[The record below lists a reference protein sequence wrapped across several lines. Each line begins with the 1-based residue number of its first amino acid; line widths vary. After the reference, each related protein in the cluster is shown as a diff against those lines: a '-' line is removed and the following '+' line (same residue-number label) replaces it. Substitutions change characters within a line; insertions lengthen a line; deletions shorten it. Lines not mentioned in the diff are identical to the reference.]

1 MIDFL
6 TRNPVFR
13 FYKWL
18 FVKGRD
24 SFVSLTEKGD
34 KGPLVI
40 KVCMAVLFFSMASVF
55 LSTWGDYRDA
65 GTSQLGLESGP
76 ATELPPVAPIIW
88 RGLSVVL
95 ALLGVVAAFLIRP
108 TRSNRNQQRFII
120 IALWMAALAG
130 LASWLPPDVIATQ
143 RALTGKALAGETPSI
158 VAYFGQVVL
167 VASLIISIPL
177 AAWLYFR
184 LSLMDRY
191 VVQSFLS
198 PFLFCLFSFTAIWV
212 IADMND
218 HSKYLAQMKDGQA
231 ITYYIVQIPFVI
243 LFVMPIVMLLAGL
256 FSLTTLSKSNELISM
271 IGAGRSVTRI
281 LMPLFIIGLYSSMIC
296 LAFKFQW
303 APTSV
308 GTSDAMMESARAK
321 FRAKRKGEEVE
332 PVLYSKRG
340 WMHVNE
346 PDQRTWFVGAVPL
359 KLSDPMS
366 DVVVAKLDDKGQPQ
380 VVWIAK
386 RAKWVWNTVPPQWQ
400 LFSVTVY
407 TYDAERIPRMTR
419 HAQLTIDDWS
429 ETPWKVL
436 SSAQNPEY
444 LGMPGLT
451 MYLDA
456 NADMNDDRLAAFRT
470 NRWNIFAE
478 PFTCF
483 VMILVAAPLGVVYSR
498 RGGMAGVTG
507 AIILFAMMYLMRTTF
522 IALGQ
527 GSNMGPFLAAWL
539 TNFIIAT
546 IGLFLLAFRARN
558 REIPKLRNLIM
569 APFKKRPAVPT
580 A

>member
-1 MIDFL
+1 MIDTL

-18 FVKGRD
+18 FLKGRD
-24 SFVSLTEKGD
+24 WFKALTEKGD
-34 KGPLVI
+34 KGPLII
-40 KVCMAVLFFSMASVF
+40 KVCMIVLFFSMASVF

-65 GTSQLGLESGP
+65 GSSDSAINQGIVD
-76 ATELPPVAPIIW
+76 ELPPVAPIIW
-88 RGLSVVL
+88 RGFSVFL
-95 ALLGVVAAFLIRP
+95 ALLGVVAGFLIRP
-108 TRSNRNQQRFII
+108 ERSNSSQQRFII
-120 IALWMAALAG
+120 VALWMAALAG
-130 LASWLPPDVIATQ
+130 LAAWLPTDVIATQ
-143 RALTGKALAGETPSI
+143 SALTGKALAGETPSI
-158 VAYFGQVVL
+158 AAYFGQLVL
-167 VASLIISIPL
+167 VASLIVSVPL

-191 VVQSFLS
+191 VVKSFLS

-218 HSKYLAQMKDGQA
+218 HSKYLAVMRDGQA
-231 ITYYIVQIPFVI
+231 LQFYIVQIPFVI

-271 IGAGRSVTRI
+271 IGSGRSVTRI
-281 LMPLFIIGLYSSMIC
+281 LMPLFVIGIYGSMIS
-296 LAFKFQW
+296 LAFKFHW
-303 APTSV
+303 APSSV
-308 GTSDAMMESARAK
+308 GTSDAIMESARAT
-321 FRAKRKGEEVE
+321 FWAKRKGEEIT

-359 KLSDPMS
+359 TLSDPMS
-366 DVVVAKLDDKGQPQ
+366 DVVVAKVNDKGQPE

-386 RAKWVWNTVPPQWQ
+386 RAKWIWNASPPQWQ

-407 TYDAERIPRMTR
+407 TYDSERIPRMTR
-419 HAQLTIDDWS
+419 HAQLAIDDWS

-451 MYLDA
+451 MYLNA
-456 NADMNDDRLAAFRT
+456 NSDMDDDRLAAFRT

-507 AIILFAMMYLMRTTF
+507 AIILFAMMYLLRTTF

-527 GSNMGPFLAAWL
+527 GSNMSPFLAAWL
-539 TNFIIAT
+539 TNFIIAA

-569 APFKKRPAVPT
+569 APFKKKRAVP
-580 A
+580 AA

>member
-24 SFVSLTEKGD
+24 WFVSLTEKGD
-34 KGPLVI
+34 KGPLII
-40 KVCMAVLFFSMASVF
+40 KVCMVVLFFSMASVF
-55 LSTWGDYRDA
+55 MSTWDDYGDA
-65 GTSQLGLESGP
+65 GSSQIAIDGGP
-76 ATELPPVAPIIW
+76 AAELPPVAPIIW
-88 RGLSVVL
+88 RGLSVLL
-95 ALLGVVAAFLIRP
+95 ALVGVVASFLIRP
-108 TRSNRNQQRFII
+108 TRSNRSQQRFIL

-158 VAYFGQVVL
+158 VAYLGQIVL
-167 VASLIISIPL
+167 VASLIISVPL

-191 VVQSFLS
+191 VVQSVLS

-212 IADMND
+212 IANMND
-218 HSKYLAQMKDGQA
+218 NAKYLAQMHDGQA
-231 ITYYIVQIPFVI
+231 FQYYIVQIPFVV

-296 LAFKFQW
+296 LAFKFHW

-308 GTSDAMMESARAK
+308 GTSDAIMESAKAS
-321 FRAKRKGEEVE
+321 FWAKRSGREVA

-359 KLSDPMS
+359 TLSDPMS
-366 DVVVAKLDDKGQPQ
+366 DVVVAKLNDKGQPE

-386 RAKWVWNTVPPQWQ
+386 RAKWVWNAKPPQWQ

-407 TYDAERIPRMTR
+407 TYDEERIPRMTR

-451 MYLDA
+451 MYLNANSDMDA
-456 NADMNDDRLAAFRT
+456 DRLAAFRT
-470 NRWNIFAE
+470 NRWNIFSE

-507 AIILFAMMYLMRTTF
+507 AIILFATMYLMRTTF

-527 GSNMGPFLAAWL
+527 GSKLNPFIAAWL
-539 TNFIIAT
+539 TNVIIGS

-558 REIPKLRNLIM
+558 REIPKLKNLIM
-569 APFKKRPAVPT
+569 APFKKKPAVP
-580 A
+580 AS

>member
-1 MIDFL
+1 MIDYL

-24 SFVSLTEKGD
+24 WFVSLTEKGD
-34 KGPLVI
+34 KGPLII
-40 KVCMAVLFFSMASVF
+40 KVCMTVLFFSMASVF
-55 LSTWGDYRDA
+55 MGTWDDYRDA
-65 GTSQLGLESGP
+65 GSSELAIEGGLVG
-76 ATELPPVAPIIW
+76 ELPPVAPIIW
-88 RGLSVVL
+88 RGLSVFL

-108 TRSNRNQQRFII
+108 SRSNGSQQRFII

-167 VASLIISIPL
+167 VASLIISVPL

-212 IADMND
+212 IANMND
-218 HSKYLAQMKDGQA
+218 NAKYLSLMRDGQA
-231 ITYYIVQIPFVI
+231 FQYYIVQIPFVV

-271 IGAGRSVTRI
+271 IGSGRSVTRI

-296 LAFKFQW
+296 LAFKFHW

-308 GTSDAMMESARAK
+308 GTSDAIMESAKAS
-321 FRAKRKGEEVE
+321 FLAKRSGTELA

-366 DVVVAKLDDKGQPQ
+366 DVVVAKLDNKGQPE

-386 RAKWVWNTVPPQWQ
+386 RAKWIWNTMPPQWQ

-419 HAQLTIDDWS
+419 HAQLMIDDWS

-451 MYLDA
+451 MYLNA
-456 NADMNDDRLAAFRT
+456 NSDMDETRLAAFRT
-470 NRWNIFAE
+470 NRWNIFSE

-498 RGGMAGVTG
+498 RGGMTGVTW

-527 GSNMGPFLAAWL
+527 GSKMDPFLAAWL
-539 TNFIIAT
+539 TNIIIAT

-569 APFKKRPAVPT
+569 APFKKKSVSSA